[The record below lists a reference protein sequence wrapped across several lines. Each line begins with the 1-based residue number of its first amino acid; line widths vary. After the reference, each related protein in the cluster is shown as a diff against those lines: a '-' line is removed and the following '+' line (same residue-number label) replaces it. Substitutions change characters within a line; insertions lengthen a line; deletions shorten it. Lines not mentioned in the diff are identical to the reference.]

1 MTKKPCVQT
10 PCWSHLHN
18 LLINSALA
26 DVKDGSRPIRW
37 GRKEIKIQ
45 LVSPSTE
52 QRTKRNCVEHSK
64 TASTTAWLSKY
75 TAAKDRVT
83 LLNTKNNVSRSFH
96 DVTNCLYYARLANRW
111 NVAQHCET
119 QVFSTIH

>member
-83 LLNTKNNVSRSFH
+83 LLTQRTTFREATMTSLIA
-96 DVTNCLYYARLANRW
+96 CYYVRLANSW

-119 QVFSTIH
+119 QGNQ